1 MLSQLTNPFVG
12 SPVVTTFLGET
23 YLEAAGQRTWLAD
36 KNFVGGSTFS
46 DFSKNIQGTD
56 DDSIYESERNG
67 EFAYE
72 IPVPTGSY
80 EIALHF
86 AEV

>member
-1 MLSQLTNPFVG
+1 LIFSFCRVL
-12 SPVVTTFLGET
+12 LGET
-23 YLEAAGQRTWLAD
+23 YVEVSGTRTWLAD
-36 KNFVGGSTFS
+36 RYFSGGSTFS
-46 DFSKNIQGTD
+46 DFSKNIQNTD
-56 DDSIYESERNG
+56 DDPIYETERNG
-67 EFAYE
+67 EMTYE